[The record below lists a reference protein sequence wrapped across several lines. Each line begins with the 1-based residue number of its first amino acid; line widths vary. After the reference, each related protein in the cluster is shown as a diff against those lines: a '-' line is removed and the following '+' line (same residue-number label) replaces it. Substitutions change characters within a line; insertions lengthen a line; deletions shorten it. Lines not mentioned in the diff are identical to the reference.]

1 MHSNEG
7 RVEVFY
13 NGSWGSICD
22 YGGGYNDAKVVC
34 RMVGYMSAVRAYEGS
49 TFGQGS
55 GSVWLDEVECTGD
68 ERELDECAHREYGD
82 VVNCR
87 GHSRDAG
94 VACSGKVVT
103 SRPFFKPP

>member
-1 MHSNEG
+1 M
-7 RVEVFY
+7 
-13 NGSWGSICD
+13 
-22 YGGGYNDAKVVC
+22 
-34 RMVGYMSAVRAYEGS
+34 
-49 TFGQGS
+49 
-55 GSVWLDEVECTGD
+55 WLDEVECTGD

-103 SRPFFKPP
+103 SRPFFKPS

>member
-1 MHSNEG
+1 MRGKCRSTNC
-7 RVEVFY
+7 FLFTT
-13 NGSWGSICD
+13 SPK
-22 YGGGYNDAKVVC
+22 YGPATYLYVLLFTFQ
-34 RMVGYMSAVRAYEGS
+34 S

-103 SRPFFKPP
+103 SRPFFKPS